1 MPERLASAAPLLFNF
16 FFRFRAFRVFRGQ
29 IQSLQDRT
37 MPRIFGNIETLC
49 FPPCK
54 KPYRWCVDITADL
67 IEAINQS
74 WGREVPL
81 SPTYHIY
88 SH

>member
-1 MPERLASAAPLLFNF
+1 
-16 FFRFRAFRVFRGQ
+16 
-29 IQSLQDRT
+29 
-37 MPRIFGNIETLC
+37 MPRIFDNIETLC